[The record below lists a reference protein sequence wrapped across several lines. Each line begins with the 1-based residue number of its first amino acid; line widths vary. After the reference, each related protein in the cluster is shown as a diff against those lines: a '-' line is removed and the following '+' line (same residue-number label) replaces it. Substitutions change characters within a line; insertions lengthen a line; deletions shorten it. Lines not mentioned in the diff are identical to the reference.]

1 MPKPQPVVKYEMSSI
16 TSPGPTLRKNVYR
29 SPHESLKYSPLA
41 VGLSMVR
48 KPVRCSTSCW
58 NLAKFMVR

>member
-16 TSPGPTLRKNVYR
+16 TAPGPTFKKKLYM

-41 VGLSMVR
+41 VAFSIVR
-48 KPVRCSTSCW
+48 NPLRSST
-58 NLAKFMVR
+58 RR